1 MKNSNRDLLVLV
13 KDGQVDQEAIQY
25 ELQQLNRLL
34 LRFETVESF
43 CTAHE
48 VFDLNKYRVVTS
60 MSRLQKIIEKDEIK
74 PFIFICNKN

>member
-13 KDGQVDQEAIQY
+13 RDTHTDQKAIQH

-34 LRFETVESF
+34 VRFETIESF

-60 MSRLQKIIEKDEIK
+60 MSRLQKIISKTELK
-74 PFIFICNKN
+74 PFVFICNKN

>member
-13 KDGQVDQEAIQY
+13 RDQHADHSAIQH

-34 LRFETVESF
+34 LRFETVETF
-43 CTAHE
+43 CCAHE

-60 MSRLQKIIEKDEIK
+60 MSRLQKIISRTELK
-74 PFIFICNKN
+74 PFVFICNKN